1 MKIFYKNSLYRYIIY
16 LGTMLA
22 INAFPLH
29 EVYAAENVN
38 SGSVKRAI
46 FTTAIKEREPV
57 DQVLSLSNRHDI
69 VYFFSELQNFQGKV
83 ILHKWYYEN
92 ELVFSERFDVKGPR
106 WRVFSKVKIEPQ
118 QIGKWKVVIYGPNN
132 WPVKASVFNVV
143 DGNAEQIILPYKQ

>member
-1 MKIFYKNSLYRYIIY
+1 MKILHKNSVYLYTICLVTIVI
-16 LGTMLA
+16 
-22 INAFPLH
+22 INAFPLT
-29 EVYAAENVN
+29 ELYAANKVN
-38 SGSVKRAI
+38 SGSVKRGI

-69 VYFFSELQNFQGKV
+69 VYFFCELQNFQGKV

-92 ELVFSERFDVKGPR
+92 ELVLSERFDVKGPR